1 MRETTFIQRN
11 KSRWHS
17 LEDVLANIASADPQ
31 VLSDAYVS
39 LSDDLAFAQAQF
51 PGSSV
56 TTYLNQL
63 LARVHVVLLR
73 SRKERVSRLTRFWVY
88 DVPQAMSE
96 IRFEIAIVA
105 TILVFTAAIG
115 FVGGLQSQDLARNI
129 LGDGYVDMTILNI
142 EVGDPMG
149 VYKQDPWEM
158 FFGIGIN
165 NFGVM
170 LRSVAMGLIPVVGVA
185 FIAAYHGVM
194 IGSLHALFAQY
205 DVLGQSLL
213 TVYIHGA
220 MEMSLL
226 VIAGAAGLSISL
238 SFLHPGT
245 YTRRAAFA
253 RSTRRAAYV
262 AIGCIP
268 FIGAAAALESFVTR
282 LTWMPPFVS
291 LGIIALTFASIWMYA
306 LYLPRYNRKR
316 NLHV

>member
-11 KSRWHS
+11 QDRWQQ
-17 LEDVLANIASADPQ
+17 LENVIANIAVADPQ
-31 VLSDAYVS
+31 VLADAYVS

-51 PGSSV
+51 PDSSV
-56 TTYLNQL
+56 NTYLNQL
-63 LARVHVVLLR
+63 LSRVHVVLLR
-73 SRKERVSRLTRFWVY
+73 SRKERVSRLKRFWVY

-115 FVGGLQSQDLARNI
+115 FLGGLQSQDLARNI
-129 LGDGYVDMTILNI
+129 LGDSYVDMTIMNI
-142 EVGDPMG
+142 EGGDPMG
-149 VYKQDPWEM
+149 VYKQDPWNM
-158 FFGIGIN
+158 FFGIGFN
-165 NFGVM
+165 NFAVM
-170 LRSVAMGLIPVVGVA
+170 LRSVAMGLIPVVGVG

-194 IGSLHALFAQY
+194 IGSFHALFAQY

-226 VIAGAAGLSISL
+226 VIAGAAGLSISF

-245 YTRRAAFA
+245 YTRLASFK

-262 AIGCIP
+262 AVGCIP

-282 LTWMPPFVS
+282 LTWMPSAIS
-291 LGIIALTFASIWMYA
+291 LSIIALTFAAIWMYA

-316 NLHV
+316 ESHV